1 MSPLK
6 TGLLAD
12 SKIVN
17 FVYLQNRSVE
27 LSVEL
32 SVGALKKDSA
42 LGANLVLKYNADFDI
57 SMSSKNGGRL
67 KHSDGARFVPY
78 IVKVNGFARNA
89 SHE

>member
-17 FVYLQNRSVE
+17 FVYLQNR
-27 LSVEL
+27 SVEL